1 MTKKVLPNKI
11 VNRIKFVD
19 RKELDKYFNLEEL
32 PKHLGGNK
40 IYNNVDEY
48 AINQLEG
55 IVNEDK
61 ELYFTA
67 KSTPI
72 ISRNN
77 SNKNIQ
83 RPNIVN
89 QIPSQSF
96 QLNLKTNRI
105 NTNNNEHT
113 EKVKEV
119 KEVKEVKD
127 YNKQIRQWHLNKLN
141 EKFIIMDKY
150 NHLNPRY
157 GYKVIYKLSNLNGS
171 LIIQS
176 KLKYVDLMITL
187 IKLIY
192 KKYNNRLKILAIVIL
207 ILIRRKFLL

>member
-19 RKELDKYFNLEEL
+19 RKELDKYFNLDEL
-32 PKHLGGNK
+32 PVHLGGNK
-40 IYNNVDEY
+40 IYNNVEEY

-55 IVNEDK
+55 VVNGDQEV
-61 ELYFTA
+61 YFTA

-89 QIPSQSF
+89 QIPTQSF
-96 QLNLKTNRI
+96 QLNLKSNRI
-105 NTNNNEHT
+105 NTNNNEQT
-113 EKVKEV
+113 EKA
-119 KEVKEVKD
+119 KEVKD

-157 GYKVIYKLSNLNGS
+157 GYKVIYKLSNLNGT

-187 IKLIY
+187 IKLVY

-207 ILIRRKFLL
+207 ILLRKKFLL